1 VGFDSELRVR
11 LVSAFHDSPQGGL
24 PGFLVT
30 YRRLSSLF
38 SWPGM
43 KTMAKEYVRS
53 YHTCQQAQARILSS
67 GWIVAPPA
75 CALSALGGGNDG
87 LH

>member
-11 LVSAFHDSPQGGL
+11 LVSAFHDNPQGGL
-24 PGFLVT
+24 SGFLVT

-43 KTMAKEYVRS
+43 KTMAKEYVHNC
-53 YHTCQQAQARILSS
+53 YTCQHDQARMLSS
-67 GWIVAPPA
+67 GWIAAPPA
-75 CALSALGGGNDG
+75 YALGTLGGGNDG